1 MSTSKLGPRL
11 VFDIETDGL
20 LRGLTK
26 IHCIVARDLDTN
38 QEYRWDNGDIP
49 EGLKFLGEADELW
62 GHNIIGY
69 DIEAIKELVQDWTY
83 KGKLFDTLILSR
95 LFFTDLLDRD
105 FRTRPTNMPAQL
117 YGRHSLEAWGHRL
130 GIHKSE
136 FGKSLEGDW
145 STYSPEMLEYCSQD
159 VLVSVQVC
167 QMFEPKLEQYKD
179 CIETEHRIALIMAL
193 QEREGFPFDVQSAQ
207 VLESKLRTELDQI
220 SEEMRGT
227 FLFVDGGLFTPKRGN
242 STRGYVEGAAMCK
255 LKEFSPTSRDHIAW
269 AFETFRGWE
278 AKERTPSGRAK
289 IDDTVL
295 KEIGTPEALKFS
307 RILELQKH
315 LGQLS
320 DGKNSWLKLERSGRI
335 HHSCI
340 LNTNTGRQAH
350 MRPNLAQVPSASE
363 YRALFGPGEG
373 RVQVGADASGLEL
386 RCLGH
391 YLSSFDGGKFAKE
404 LLEGDIHTALA
415 DIYGTSRKEGKSVTY
430 CLIYGGGNTKLG
442 LTAGAAKGKA
452 ASKGKEI
459 RNKIMA
465 DLTGFADLTKA
476 IQERAKATDM
486 LRGLDGRPIRLQG
499 KHHAAL
505 NYLLQSAGAVICKQW
520 LIRSYELLTEANID
534 YWPLGFIHDEL
545 QISVAPSQV
554 ADAEFL
560 ITAAMKD
567 IEHRLNFRCALDS
580 EAQHG
585 NNWAD
590 CH

>member
-1 MSTSKLGPRL
+1 MRL

-20 LRGLTK
+20 LRGLSV
-26 IHCIVARDLDTN
+26 IHCIVARDLDTD

-49 EGLKFLGEADELW
+49 AGLKFLGEASQLW
-62 GHNIIGY
+62 GHNVVGY
-69 DIEAIKELVQDWTY
+69 DCEAIKELVPDWTY
-83 KGKLFDTLILSR
+83 QGKLYDTLILSR

-105 FRTRPTNMPAQL
+105 FRLRPANMPANL

-136 FGKSLEGDW
+136 FGKSLDGDW
-145 STYSPEMLEYCSQD
+145 STYTPEMLEYCAQD

-167 QMFEPKLEQYKD
+167 KMFEPKLDQYES
-179 CIETEHRIALIMAL
+179 CIETEHRIALLMAW
-193 QEREGFPFDVQSAQ
+193 QEREGFPFDVKAAQ
-207 VLESKLRTELDQI
+207 VLDSKLRTELESI
-220 SEEMRGT
+220 SDEMTDT
-227 FLFVDGGLFTPKRGN
+227 FTFVDGGLFTPKRGN
-242 STRGYVEGAAMCK
+242 STRGYVADAAMCK
-255 LKEFSPTSRDHIAW
+255 LKDFSPTSRDHIAW

-289 IDDTVL
+289 IDADVL

-320 DGKNSWLKLERSGRI
+320 DGKNAWLKLEKNGRL

-391 YLSSFDGGKFAKE
+391 YLSPFDGGKFAKE
-404 LLEGDIHTALA
+404 VVEGDIHTILA
-415 DIYGTSRKEGKSVTY
+415 DIYGTRRKEGKGVTY

-442 LTAGAAKGKA
+442 LTAGASKGEA
-452 ASKGKEI
+452 ASKGKKI

-465 DLTGFADLTKA
+465 DLTGFADLTAA
-476 IQERAKATDM
+476 IQERAKGDV
-486 LRGLDGRPIRLQG
+486 LSGLDKRPIRLQG

-520 LIRSYELLTEANID
+520 VIRSNELLTEAGID
-534 YWPLGFIHDEL
+534 YWPMAFVHDEMQL
-545 QISVAPSQV
+545 SVSPDQV
-554 ADAEFL
+554 EQAEFL
-560 ITAAMKD
+560 LTAAIKD
-567 IEHRLNFRCALDS
+567 VEHQLNFRCALDA

-585 NNWAD
+585 PNWAA